1 MFVYFVNF
9 RDGINVEL
17 WCWFGN
23 SILVYEKFVLLK
35 VLAEFGWNYKYIYWE
50 GVFFSFLVIWIV
62 MMEVFNMIS
71 GWLDFRVFFGVG
83 YWSVCCELLGMY
95 LEVM

>member
-1 MFVYFVNF
+1 
-9 RDGINVEL
+9 
-17 WCWFGN
+17 
-23 SILVYEKFVLLK
+23 
-35 VLAEFGWNYKYIYWE
+35 
-50 GVFFSFLVIWIV
+50 

-95 LEVM
+95 LEVMQIGDFGMIVVVVEVLCNENFKFDVLMFNIIILEEVFKKLEFLKEIEIYNQLQ